1 MKKKGGKKS
10 GKILWSIMSVVMAI
24 LLVASI
30 IAGNFANMNRTAINE
45 FLGLD
50 SFQTVGEE
58 GEAIFQSNYAYT
70 REGEV
75 TDPHSL
81 WNDSVE
87 AANQAVEEGT
97 VILWNHSDAL
107 PLSEGASIS
116 LFSRSSV
123 DPRYSGQ
130 GSGGAITSNA
140 VDLVTAMKNAG
151 FHVNDSLVEFYQGQP
166 ARDASAPF
174 NRNETAWSEV
184 SKQSFSGYGD
194 AAFFTISTMGTE
206 EGDLSTSSSDT
217 TTGDGLDL
225 TKAEIDAIEGL
236 IALKSSGTFKKVILL
251 LNTCATINF
260 RALEPYMDDIDAC
273 VWVGQPGGTGFTAT
287 AEILAGRRNPSGHL
301 PETYTYDS
309 DSIPA
314 VATYGDNTYA
324 GDISGLNENQSH
336 YILYNEGIYVGYRY
350 FETRYEDLILGNGN
364 AASDKGATLE
374 GEWSYNSE
382 VAFPFG
388 YGLSYTE
395 FTYSDFVVEESG
407 ETYTVTLTV
416 TNTGSCDG
424 RDAVQIYLQKP
435 YTEYD
440 QQYGVEKASAELVG
454 FAKTDVIPAGGNV
467 QVSITVDRSQ
477 FTSYDA
483 ENAKTYILE
492 AGTYYLTAA
501 EDSHAAINNILAA
514 KGMTVDNGM
523 DADGD
528 AAMVYA
534 ATVAED
540 DFTTYSV
547 AVTGNLIENQFDHAD
562 WNKAGHSDETVTYLS
577 RSDWEA
583 TFPKP
588 VQLTATPELVAAL
601 AFDKSYNE
609 DPSAVAPTYGAEKKY
624 SLFEMI
630 DVPYDDPQWDEFM
643 NQITLQETSALL
655 ASAYKNTQ
663 KVDSLDKPGTKE
675 TDGPLGQGTAW
686 TASKHASMSFPTAP
700 TVAATFNSE
709 LLERIGILKGESMLH
724 AGYNGLYGTACGIQR
739 TPYSGRNYEY
749 YSEDSYLSAVC
760 TNEETVGIQSRGGY
774 VLIKHMVLND
784 QEVNRKGV
792 ATFATEQAIREI
804 YLEPFRK
811 TVIEGNA
818 LGVMSAFNRVGALWC
833 GADKHLLTNVLR
845 GEWDF
850 KGMVISD
857 CPVVGYMSFIDG
869 ILAGNDI
876 WLYGNPE
883 DSFIKYQN
891 SPTATVAMRQAA
903 KRITY
908 VVSRSSAMNG
918 VNSNTEFVVVTNW
931 WQYAVIALN
940 VVLGV
945 AFVGSAV
952 MLVRSFLKKKSQ

>member
-1 MKKKGGKKS
+1 MKKKKS
-10 GKILWSIMSVVMAI
+10 GKLLWSIMSVVMAV

-30 IAGNFANMNRTAINE
+30 IGGNFANMNRTAINE

-50 SFQTVGEE
+50 SFRTIGEE
-58 GEAIFQSNYAYT
+58 GVAIFQSDYAYT

-75 TDPHSL
+75 SDANSL
-81 WNDSVE
+81 WNVSVA
-87 AANQAVEEGT
+87 AANQTVEEGT
-97 VILWNHSDAL
+97 VILWNHNNAL
-107 PLSEGASIS
+107 PLAEGSSVS

-123 DPRYSGQ
+123 DPRYSGT
-130 GSGGAITSNA
+130 GSGGANTSNA
-140 VDLVTAMKNAG
+140 VDLVTAMKDAG
-151 FHVNDSLVEFYQGQP
+151 LNVNDSLVEFYNGQP
-166 ARDASAPF
+166 ARDATSPF
-174 NRNETAWSEV
+174 KRNEAAWSDV

-194 AAFFTISTMGTE
+194 AAFFTISTTGTE
-206 EGDLSTSSSDT
+206 EGDLARSGSDT
-217 TTGDGLDL
+217 TTGDNLDL
-225 TKAEIDAIEGL
+225 SRNEIDAIEGL
-236 IALKSSGTFKKVILL
+236 IALKNSGTFKKVILL
-251 LNTCATINF
+251 LNTCATMNF
-260 RALEPYMDDIDAC
+260 RALEPYMEDIDAC
-273 VWVGQPGGTGFTAT
+273 LWVGQPGGTGFTAT
-287 AEILAGRRNPSGHL
+287 AEILVGKRNPSGHL

-314 VATYGDNTYA
+314 VAAYGDNTYA
-324 GDISGLNENQSH
+324 GNISGLNDNQSK

-350 FETRYEDLILGNGN
+350 FETRYEDLVLGVNN
-364 AASDKGATLE
+364 ADSGKGATA
-374 GEWSYNSE
+374 GGAWSYGSE

-395 FTYSDFVVEESG
+395 FTYSDFAVAENGGV
-407 ETYTVTLTV
+407 YTVTLTV
-416 TNTGSCDG
+416 NNTGSYDG
-424 RDAVQIYLQKP
+424 KDAVQIYLQKP
-435 YTEYD
+435 YTDYD
-440 QQYGVEKASAELVG
+440 RQHGVEKASVELVG
-454 FAKTDVIPAGGNV
+454 FAKTDVIPAGGST
-467 QVSITVDRSQ
+467 QVSVTVDKSQ
-477 FTSYDA
+477 FASYDA

-492 AGTYYLTAA
+492 AGSYYLTAA
-501 EDSHAAINNILAA
+501 EDSHAAVNNILAA
-514 KGMTVDNGM
+514 KGKTVADGM

-528 AAMVYA
+528 AALVYETA
-534 ATVAED
+534 VATD

-547 AVTGNLIENQFDHAD
+547 AATGATIENQFDHAD
-562 WNKAGHSDETVTYLS
+562 WNRAGYSDQTVTYLS
-577 RSDWEA
+577 RSDWDA
-583 TFPKP
+583 TFPAP

-601 AFDKSYNE
+601 AFDKDYDE
-609 DPSAVAPTYGAEKKY
+609 DPNAVTPTYGAEKKY

-630 DVPYDDPQWDEFM
+630 DVPYDDTRWDEYM

-675 TDGPLGQGTAW
+675 TDGPLGQGSAW
-686 TASKHASMSFPTAP
+686 TASKHAPMSFPTAP
-700 TVAATFNSE
+700 TVAATFNSA
-709 LLERIGILKGESMLH
+709 LLGQIGVLKGESMLH

-811 TVIEGNA
+811 TVVEGNA

-833 GADKHLLTNVLR
+833 GADKYLLTNVLR
-845 GEWDF
+845 GEWGF
-850 KGMVISD
+850 EGMVISD

-891 SPTATVAMRQAA
+891 SPTATAAMRQAA

-918 VNSNTEFVVVTNW
+918 VNANTEFVEVTNW

-945 AFVGSAV
+945 AFVGSAA
-952 MLVRSFLKKKSQ
+952 MLVRSFLKKKEQ